1 MQNYNIIMY
10 QKNNGEKPVERFL
23 HGLNV
28 KTKAR
33 AMRMIK
39 ILKDNGT
46 RLREPYSKSL
56 GDGIFELRIQQGNDR
71 ARILYFFMHGN
82 NIVLTNGF
90 VKKTQKTPN
99 KELEK
104 AKRYRKIFLEKGVNY
119 ER

>member
-10 QKNNGEKPVERFL
+10 RKNNGEKPVKKFL
-23 HGLNV
+23 DGLNV

-33 AMRMIK
+33 VMRMIK
-39 ILKDNGT
+39 ILKDNGIQ
-46 RLREPYSKSL
+46 LREPYSKNL

-71 ARILYFFMHGN
+71 ARVLYFFMQGN
-82 NIVLTNGF
+82 NIILTNGF
-90 VKKTQKTPN
+90 MKKTQKTPK

-104 AKRYRKIFLEKGVNY
+104 AKRYRKVFLEKGVDY

>member
-46 RLREPYSKSL
+46 RLR
-56 GDGIFELRIQQGNDR
+56 
-71 ARILYFFMHGN
+71 
-82 NIVLTNGF
+82 
-90 VKKTQKTPN
+90 
-99 KELEK
+99 
-104 AKRYRKIFLEKGVNY
+104 
-119 ER
+119 